1 MAEFSKWDKAVELP
15 VELIDPDP
23 RNPNVM
29 SDAKFS
35 KLVKRIEEHGFDEPI
50 QVIIHP
56 ENAERFLLIG
66 GEHRWKAARIL
77 DMKTIPAV
85 VKEHLQDEVERYTEL
100 MARNIDRGDLDTA
113 KFNKLLEHINRSTTQ
128 PFTNEQLADK
138 MGFGDIKEFEK
149 HLKKEKKKTEAAAQ
163 EAKEGGSGAGKTQII
178 DNVSYVLNEVMNKFG
193 ETVPKGYIFFC
204 YKNRMHLMVQC
215 DKDLYQ
221 LTHDVA
227 EGTKRDNKEINEVLK
242 TVFREVKEKGG
253 FGDAPVDFEYSPD
266 ADDDLDDLDSPK
278 NLLK

>member
-1 MAEFSKWDKAVELP
+1 MSEYGRWEKAVELP

-29 SDAKFS
+29 SDTKFS
-35 KLVKRIEEHGFDEPI
+35 KLVSRIEKYGFDEPI
-50 QVIIHP
+50 QVIPNP
-56 ENAERFLLIG
+56 EDAGRYLIVG
-66 GEHRWKAARIL
+66 GEHRYKAARIL
-77 DMKTIPAV
+77 SMATIPAV

-113 KFNKLLEHINRSTTQ
+113 KFNKLLDHINRTTAQ
-128 PFTNEQLADK
+128 PFTNEQLADR

-149 HLKKEKKKTEAAAQ
+149 HLKKEKKKTEQAV
-163 EAKEGGSGAGKTQII
+163 ESAKESSGGKTQII

-242 TVFREVKEKGG
+242 GVFGEVKAQGG
-253 FGDAPVDFEYSPD
+253 FGEAPVDFEYSPD